1 MPGSGIPVLYT
12 FARMLGLGYLVLDC
26 RPWIP
31 ALRLLA
37 RERSIDFLADDS
49 WLSTP
54 ALGFLDVD
62 SQSYKRAIEIL
73 ASALRFLGL
82 GSWFWTH
89 ARGFLVAA
97 LGFLCS
103 RPGFGELA
111 LECWLWHPG

>member
-1 MPGSGIPVLYT
+1 MSGSAIPVSYA
-12 FARMLGLGYLVLDC
+12 FAWILGFGYPALDF

-62 SQSYKRAIEIL
+62 SQSYNRAVEIL

-103 RPGFGELA
+103 RPGFGEVA